1 MLIAFLYLITKFR
14 EDGFKMIKAL
24 IAILIKL
31 AEARFEKAGV
41 ETLILKNESYI
52 KVAKQIWY
60 MIDENFR
67 ISTIVEEKLKS
78 KGDLFNEAILKKFP
92 ELSQE
97 DVDNLRQAIAGE
109 INQGKEEVINNSE
122 IIKQLTEENSNLKAQ
137 NENLLSELNNVKSA
151 LPVV

>member
-1 MLIAFLYLITKFR
+1 
-14 EDGFKMIKAL
+14 MIKAL

-31 AEARFEKAGV
+31 AEARLEKAGV
-41 ETLILKNESYI
+41 ETFILKNESYI
-52 KVAKQIWY
+52 NAAKQIWY

-78 KGDLFNEAILKKFP
+78 KVDLFNEAILKKFP

-122 IIKQLTEENSNLKAQ
+122 IIKQLTEENTNLKAQ
-137 NENLLSELNNVKSA
+137 NESLLSELNNVKSA

>member
-1 MLIAFLYLITKFR
+1 
-14 EDGFKMIKAL
+14 MIKAL
-24 IAILIKL
+24 IVILIKL
-31 AEARFEKAGV
+31 AEARLEKAGV

-78 KGDLFNEAILKKFP
+78 KVDFFNEAILKKFP

-137 NENLLSELNNVKSA
+137 NESLLSELNNVNSA
-151 LPVV
+151 IPVV

>member
-1 MLIAFLYLITKFR
+1 
-14 EDGFKMIKAL
+14 
-24 IAILIKL
+24 
-31 AEARFEKAGV
+31 
-41 ETLILKNESYI
+41 
-52 KVAKQIWY
+52 

>member
-1 MLIAFLYLITKFR
+1 
-14 EDGFKMIKAL
+14 MIKAL

-31 AEARFEKAGV
+31 AEARLEKAGV
-41 ETLILKNESYI
+41 ETLILKNEGYI

-78 KGDLFNEAILKKFP
+78 KVDLFNEAILKKFP

-137 NENLLSELNNVKSA
+137 NETLLSELNNVKSA

>member
-1 MLIAFLYLITKFR
+1 
-14 EDGFKMIKAL
+14 MIKAL

-78 KGDLFNEAILKKFP
+78 KGDLFNEAILKKFS

>member
-1 MLIAFLYLITKFR
+1 
-14 EDGFKMIKAL
+14 MIKAL

>member
-1 MLIAFLYLITKFR
+1 
-14 EDGFKMIKAL
+14 MIKAL

-31 AEARFEKAGV
+31 AEARLEKAGA
-41 ETLILKNESYI
+41 ETFILKNESYI

-78 KGDLFNEAILKKFP
+78 KVDLFNEAILKKFP

>member
-1 MLIAFLYLITKFR
+1 
-14 EDGFKMIKAL
+14 MIKAL

-78 KGDLFNEAILKKFP
+78 KVDLFNEAILKKFP

-109 INQGKEEVINNSE
+109 INQGKDEIINNSE

>member
-1 MLIAFLYLITKFR
+1 
-14 EDGFKMIKAL
+14 MIKAL

-31 AEARFEKAGV
+31 AEARLEKAGV

-52 KVAKQIWY
+52 NVAKQIWY

-78 KGDLFNEAILKKFP
+78 KVDLFNEAILKKFP

-109 INQGKEEVINNSE
+109 INQGKEEVLNNSE
-122 IIKQLTEENSNLKAQ
+122 IIKQLTEENSNLKAE
-137 NENLLSELNNVKSA
+137 NESLLSELGKIKS
-151 LPVV
+151 VTQSVSV

>member
-1 MLIAFLYLITKFR
+1 
-14 EDGFKMIKAL
+14 MIKAL

-97 DVDNLRQAIAGE
+97 DVNNLRQAIAGE

-151 LPVV
+151 IPVV

>member
-1 MLIAFLYLITKFR
+1 VIVAFLYLITKFR

-78 KGDLFNEAILKKFP
+78 KVDLFNEAILKKFP

-109 INQGKEEVINNSE
+109 INQGKDEIINNSE

-137 NENLLSELNNVKSA
+137 NENLLSELNNVKSSI
-151 LPVV
+151 PVV

>member
-1 MLIAFLYLITKFR
+1 
-14 EDGFKMIKAL
+14 MIKAL

-31 AEARFEKAGV
+31 AESRFEKAGV

-78 KGDLFNEAILKKFP
+78 KVDLFNEAILKKFP

-122 IIKQLTEENSNLKAQ
+122 IIKQLTEENSNLKVQ

>member
-1 MLIAFLYLITKFR
+1 
-14 EDGFKMIKAL
+14 MIKAL

-78 KGDLFNEAILKKFP
+78 KVDLFNEAILKKFP

-109 INQGKEEVINNSE
+109 INQGKEEVIKNSE